1 MTKPT
6 SMQKIL
12 ILFLLFILQV
22 SVNAQQPNERAELE
36 RKKRETQREIDVLTN
51 QYNLIKKNKKTSLGQ
66 LAVIQRK
73 LELRNKI
80 INDINKQVNVI
91 NVNINN
97 SYKEMRRLQKDLDTL
112 KLQYSHN
119 VVYAYKN
126 RSSYD
131 FLNFLF
137 SAGNFNDAIRRVAY
151 MRAYRNYRSQQLD
164 AIAKTENLY
173 KAKITELTNNRKE
186 KTAVLGEQTKEMG
199 ELVKDKNEQAAVVDE
214 IKKKEKEIN
223 KTLAAK
229 KKQSQQLQASI
240 TAVINR
246 EIAAAK
252 KEADARAKAERD
264 RIAKEKADAKN
275 ATVNNTSTTTTPAT
289 TTVSTPAKNTVAK
302 TEKKPASFLEYNK
315 EDIALGSNFESNKG
329 RLPFPVDN
337 GYISGNYG
345 TNTVPGTSVKY
356 TQDFITIT
364 SPVGT
369 SVKACFDGEVMSVY
383 DVGGMTAVTIKHG
396 KYFTTYS
403 NLLSASVSKG
413 QQIKTGQ
420 IIGKVGEN
428 LDGDGELNFILARE
442 LQFINPTSWLRSR

>member
-1 MTKPT
+1 MPKPT
-6 SMQKIL
+6 NMQKL
-12 ILFLLFILQV
+12 LVLFLLFILQV
-22 SVNAQQPNERAELE
+22 SAFAQQPNERSELE

-51 QYNLIKKNKKTSLGQ
+51 QYNLIKKNKKAGLGQ

-80 INDINKQVNVI
+80 INDINRQVNVI

-112 KLQYSHN
+112 KLQYTHN

-164 AIAKTENLY
+164 AIAKTEKLY
-173 KAKITELTNNRKE
+173 KSKITELTNNRKE

-199 ELVKDKNEQAAVVDE
+199 ELVKDKNEQAAVVEE

-229 KKQSQQLQASI
+229 KKQSVQLQASI

-252 KEADARAKAERD
+252 KEADARAKAERE
-264 RIAKEKADAKN
+264 RIAKEKLDAKTTTG
-275 ATVNNTSTTTTPAT
+275 AGTTTT
-289 TTVSTPAKNTVAK
+289 TVTAPKNNTVAK
-302 TEKKPASFLEYNK
+302 VEKKPASYLEYNK

-337 GYISGNYG
+337 GYISGNFG
-345 TNTVPGTSVKY
+345 TNTVPGTTVKY

-383 DVGGMTAVTIKHG
+383 DVGGMTAVTVKHG

-420 IIGKVGEN
+420 VIGKVGEN

-442 LQFINPTSWLRSR
+442 LQFINPTGWLRSR

>member
-1 MTKPT
+1 
-6 SMQKIL
+6 MQRL
-12 ILFLLFILQV
+12 LAFVLFLAVQL
-22 SVNAQQPNERAELE
+22 SVTAQQPNERAELE
-36 RKKRETQREIDVLTN
+36 RKKRETQKEIDILTN
-51 QYNLIKKNKKTSLGQ
+51 QYNEIKKNKKASLGQ

-80 INDINKQVNVI
+80 IGDINKQVNVI
-91 NVNINN
+91 SQNINN

-112 KLQYSHN
+112 KMNYAQN

-126 RSSYD
+126 RSNYD

-137 SAGNFNDAIRRVAY
+137 SASDFNDAIRRISY

-164 AIAKTENLY
+164 AIVKTEKLY
-173 KAKITELTNNRKE
+173 KEKIVELTNNKKE

-229 KKQSQQLQASI
+229 KKQAQQLQASI

-246 EIAAAK
+246 EIANARKEAAAK
-252 KEADARAKAERD
+252 AKAEE
-264 RIAKEKADAKN
+264 AKIKEEAKN
-275 ATVNNTSTTTTPAT
+275 NTTVNAPNTNTAVTNKPAVVKKEET
-289 TTVSTPAKNTVAK
+289 
-302 TEKKPASFLEYNK
+302 KKPASYLEYNK
-315 EDIALGSNFESNKG
+315 EDIALGASFESNKG

-337 GYISGNYG
+337 GYISGNFG

-356 TQDFITIT
+356 QQDFITIT

-403 NLLSASVSKG
+403 NLASATVSKG
-413 QQIKTGQ
+413 QQVKTGQ
-420 IIGKVGEN
+420 LIGRVGEN

-442 LQFINPTSWLRSR
+442 LQFINPTGWLRSR

>member
-1 MTKPT
+1 MP
-6 SMQKIL
+6 MQRIL
-12 ILFLLFILQV
+12 VFILFLAVQLSV
-22 SVNAQQPNERAELE
+22 SAQQPNERAELE
-36 RKKRETQREIDVLTN
+36 RKKRETQKEIDILTN
-51 QYNLIKKNKKTSLGQ
+51 QYNEIKKNKKASLGQ

-80 INDINKQVNVI
+80 IGDINKQVNVI
-91 NVNINN
+91 NQNINN

-112 KLQYSHN
+112 KMNYAQN

-126 RSSYD
+126 RSNYD

-137 SAGNFNDAIRRVAY
+137 SASDFNDAIRRISY

-164 AIAKTENLY
+164 AIVKTEKLY
-173 KAKITELTNNRKE
+173 KEKIVELTNNKKE

-246 EIAAAK
+246 EIANSRKEAAAK
-252 KEADARAKAERD
+252 AKAEE
-264 RIAKEKADAKN
+264 AKIKEEAKN
-275 ATVNNTSTTTTPAT
+275 NTTVTTPNTNTAVT
-289 TTVSTPAKNTVAK
+289 NKPAVVKKEET
-302 TEKKPASFLEYNK
+302 KKPASYLEYNK
-315 EDIALGSNFESNKG
+315 EDIALGASFESNKG

-337 GYISGNYG
+337 GYISGNFG

-356 TQDFITIT
+356 QQDFITIT

-403 NLLSASVSKG
+403 NLASATVSKG
-413 QQIKTGQ
+413 QQVKTGQ
-420 IIGKVGEN
+420 LIGRVGEN

-442 LQFINPTSWLRSR
+442 LQFINPTGWLRSR

>member
-1 MTKPT
+1 
-6 SMQKIL
+6 MQRIL
-12 ILFLLFILQV
+12 VIITLLLLQL
-22 SVNAQQPNERAELE
+22 SVAAQQPNERAELE
-36 RKKRETQREIDVLTN
+36 KKRKETLREIDILNN
-51 QYNLIKKNKKTSLGQ
+51 QYNEIKKSKKASLGQ

-112 KLQYSHN
+112 KMNYAQN
-119 VVYAYKN
+119 VVYSYKN
-126 RSSYD
+126 RSNYD

-137 SAGNFNDAIRRVAY
+137 SASNFNDAVRRIAY

-164 AIAKTENLY
+164 AIVKTEKLY
-173 KAKITELTNNRKE
+173 KEKIVELSNNKKE

-199 ELVKDKNEQAAVVDE
+199 ELVKDKNEQAAVVND

-223 KTLAAK
+223 STLAAK
-229 KKQSQQLQASI
+229 KKQAQQLQSSI

-246 EIAAAK
+246 EIKAAK
-252 KEADARAKAERD
+252 IEADRLEKE
-264 RIAKEKADAKN
+264 RIAKEKANA
-275 ATVNNTSTTTTPAT
+275 ATVINEAKNNTSTTVTTPKTTPAVKKEET
-289 TTVSTPAKNTVAK
+289 
-302 TEKKPASFLEYNK
+302 KKPASYLEYNK
-315 EDIALGSNFESNKG
+315 EDIALGANFESNKG

-337 GYISGNYG
+337 GYISGFYG
-345 TNTVPGTSVKY
+345 SNVVPGTSIKY
-356 TQDFITIT
+356 NQDFITIS

-383 DVGGMTAVTIKHG
+383 DIGGMTAVTLKHG

-403 NLLSASVSKG
+403 NLSSANVSKG
-413 QQIKTGQ
+413 QQVKTGQ
-420 IIGKVGEN
+420 LIGRVGEN

-442 LQFINPTSWLRSR
+442 LQFINPTGWLRSR

>member
-1 MTKPT
+1 
-6 SMQKIL
+6 MQR
-12 ILFLLFILQV
+12 LLAFVLLLAVQL
-22 SVNAQQPNERAELE
+22 SVTAQQPNERAELE
-36 RKKRETQREIDVLTN
+36 RKKRETQKEIDILTN
-51 QYNLIKKNKKTSLGQ
+51 QYNEIKKNKKASLGQ

-80 INDINKQVNVI
+80 IGDINKQVNVI
-91 NVNINN
+91 NQNINN

-112 KLQYSHN
+112 KMNYAQN

-137 SAGNFNDAIRRVAY
+137 SASDFNDAIRRISY

-164 AIAKTENLY
+164 AIVKTEKLY
-173 KAKITELTNNRKE
+173 KEKIVELTNNKKE

-229 KKQSQQLQASI
+229 KKQAQQLQASI

-246 EIAAAK
+246 EIANARKEAAAK
-252 KEADARAKAERD
+252 AKAEE
-264 RIAKEKADAKN
+264 AKVKDEAKN
-275 ATVNNTSTTTTPAT
+275 NTAVTAANTNTAVTNK
-289 TTVSTPAKNTVAK
+289 TTVVKKEET
-302 TEKKPASFLEYNK
+302 KKPASYLEYNK
-315 EDIALGSNFESNKG
+315 EDIALGASFESNKG

-337 GYISGNYG
+337 GYISGNFG

-356 TQDFITIT
+356 QQDFITIT

-403 NLLSASVSKG
+403 NLASSTVSKG
-413 QQIKTGQ
+413 QQVKTGQ
-420 IIGKVGEN
+420 VIGRVGEN

-442 LQFINPTSWLRSR
+442 LQFINPSGWLRSR

>member
-1 MTKPT
+1 
-6 SMQKIL
+6 MQRL
-12 ILFLLFILQV
+12 LAFVLFLAVQL
-22 SVNAQQPNERAELE
+22 SVTAQHPNERAELE
-36 RKKRETQREIDVLTN
+36 RKKRETQKEIDILTN
-51 QYNLIKKNKKTSLGQ
+51 QYNEIKKNKKASLGQ

-80 INDINKQVNVI
+80 IGDINKQVNVI
-91 NVNINN
+91 NQNINN

-112 KLQYSHN
+112 KMNYAQN

-137 SAGNFNDAIRRVAY
+137 SASDFNDAIRRISY

-164 AIAKTENLY
+164 AIVKTEKLY
-173 KAKITELTNNRKE
+173 KEKIVELTNNKKE
-186 KTAVLGEQTKEMG
+186 KTQVLGEQTKEMG

-246 EIAAAK
+246 EIANARKEAAAK
-252 KEADARAKAERD
+252 AKAEE
-264 RIAKEKADAKN
+264 AKIKEEAKN
-275 ATVNNTSTTTTPAT
+275 N
-289 TTVSTPAKNTVAK
+289 TTVTAPNTNTVVTNKPAVVK
-302 TEKKPASFLEYNK
+302 KEETKKPASYLEYNK
-315 EDIALGSNFESNKG
+315 EDIALGASFESNKG

-337 GYISGNYG
+337 GYISGNFG

-356 TQDFITIT
+356 QQDFITIT

-403 NLLSASVSKG
+403 NLASATVSKG
-413 QQIKTGQ
+413 QQVKTGQ
-420 IIGKVGEN
+420 LIGRVGEN

-442 LQFINPTSWLRSR
+442 LQFINPTGWLRSR

>member
-1 MTKPT
+1 
-6 SMQKIL
+6 MQRL
-12 ILFLLFILQV
+12 LAFVLFLAVQL
-22 SVNAQQPNERAELE
+22 SVTAQQPNERAELE
-36 RKKRETQREIDVLTN
+36 RKKRETQKEIDILTN
-51 QYNLIKKNKKTSLGQ
+51 QYNEIKKNKKASLGQ

-80 INDINKQVNVI
+80 IGDINKQVNVI
-91 NVNINN
+91 NQNINN

-112 KLQYSHN
+112 KMNYAQN

-126 RSSYD
+126 RSNYD

-137 SAGNFNDAIRRVAY
+137 SASDFNDAIRRISY

-164 AIAKTENLY
+164 AIVKTEKLY
-173 KAKITELTNNRKE
+173 KEKIVELTNNKKE

-246 EIAAAK
+246 EIANARKEAAAK
-252 KEADARAKAERD
+252 AKAEE
-264 RIAKEKADAKN
+264 AKIKEEAKN
-275 ATVNNTSTTTTPAT
+275 NTTVNAPNTNTAVTNKPAVVKKEET
-289 TTVSTPAKNTVAK
+289 
-302 TEKKPASFLEYNK
+302 KKPASYLEYNK
-315 EDIALGSNFESNKG
+315 EDIALGASFESNKG

-337 GYISGNYG
+337 GYISGNFG

-356 TQDFITIT
+356 QQDFITIT

-403 NLLSASVSKG
+403 NLASATVSKG
-413 QQIKTGQ
+413 QQVKTGQ
-420 IIGKVGEN
+420 LIGRVGEN

-442 LQFINPTSWLRSR
+442 LQFINPTGWLRIR

>member
-1 MTKPT
+1 
-6 SMQKIL
+6 MQRL
-12 ILFLLFILQV
+12 LAFVLFLAIQL
-22 SVNAQQPNERAELE
+22 SATAQQPNERAELE
-36 RKKRETQREIDVLTN
+36 RKKRETQKEIDILTN
-51 QYNLIKKNKKTSLGQ
+51 QYNEIKKNKKASLGQ

-73 LELRNKI
+73 LQLRNKI
-80 INDINKQVNVI
+80 IGDINKQVNVI
-91 NVNINN
+91 NQNINN

-112 KLQYSHN
+112 KMNYAQN

-137 SAGNFNDAIRRVAY
+137 SASDFNDAIRRISY

-164 AIAKTENLY
+164 AIVKTEKLY
-173 KAKITELTNNRKE
+173 KEKIVELTNNKKE
-186 KTAVLGEQTKEMG
+186 KTQVLGEQTKEMG

-229 KKQSQQLQASI
+229 KKQAQQLQASI

-246 EIAAAK
+246 EIANARKEAAAK
-252 KEADARAKAERD
+252 AKAEE
-264 RIAKEKADAKN
+264 AKIKEEAKN
-275 ATVNNTSTTTTPAT
+275 NTTVTTPNTNAAT
-289 TTVSTPAKNTVAK
+289 TNKTTVVKKEET
-302 TEKKPASFLEYNK
+302 KKPASYLEYNK
-315 EDIALGSNFESNKG
+315 EDIALGASFESNKG

-337 GYISGNYG
+337 GYISGNFG

-356 TQDFITIT
+356 QQDFITIT

-403 NLLSASVSKG
+403 NLASATVSKG
-413 QQIKTGQ
+413 QQVKTGQ
-420 IIGKVGEN
+420 LIGRVGEN

-442 LQFINPTSWLRSR
+442 LQFINPTGWLRSR

>member
-1 MTKPT
+1 
-6 SMQKIL
+6 MQRIL
-12 ILFLLFILQV
+12 VFILFLAVQLSV
-22 SVNAQQPNERAELE
+22 SAQQPNERAELE
-36 RKKRETQREIDVLTN
+36 RKKRETQKEIDILTN
-51 QYNLIKKNKKTSLGQ
+51 QYNEIKKNKKASLGQ

-80 INDINKQVNVI
+80 IGDINKQVNVI
-91 NVNINN
+91 NQNINN

-112 KLQYSHN
+112 KMNYAQN

-126 RSSYD
+126 RSNYD

-137 SAGNFNDAIRRVAY
+137 SASDFNDAIRRISY

-164 AIAKTENLY
+164 AIVKTEKLY
-173 KAKITELTNNRKE
+173 KEKIVELTNNKKE

-246 EIAAAK
+246 EIANSRKEAAAK
-252 KEADARAKAERD
+252 AKAEE
-264 RIAKEKADAKN
+264 AKIKEEAKN
-275 ATVNNTSTTTTPAT
+275 NTTVTTPNTNTAVT
-289 TTVSTPAKNTVAK
+289 NKPAVVKKEET
-302 TEKKPASFLEYNK
+302 KKPASYLEYNK
-315 EDIALGSNFESNKG
+315 EDIALGASFESNKG

-337 GYISGNYG
+337 GYISGNFG

-356 TQDFITIT
+356 QQDFITIT

-403 NLLSASVSKG
+403 NLASATVSKG
-413 QQIKTGQ
+413 QQVKTGQ
-420 IIGKVGEN
+420 LIGRVGEN

-442 LQFINPTSWLRSR
+442 LQFINPTGWLRSR

>member
-1 MTKPT
+1 
-6 SMQKIL
+6 MQRL
-12 ILFLLFILQV
+12 LAFILFLAVQL
-22 SVNAQQPNERAELE
+22 SVTAQQPNERAELE
-36 RKKRETQREIDVLTN
+36 RKKRETQKEIDILTN
-51 QYNLIKKNKKTSLGQ
+51 QYNEIKKNKKASLGQ

-80 INDINKQVNVI
+80 IGDINKQVNVI
-91 NVNINN
+91 NQNINN

-112 KLQYSHN
+112 KMNYAQN

-137 SAGNFNDAIRRVAY
+137 SASDFNDAIRRISY

-164 AIAKTENLY
+164 AIVKTEKLY
-173 KAKITELTNNRKE
+173 KEKIVELTNNKKE

-199 ELVKDKNEQAAVVDE
+199 ELVKDKNEQAAVVNE

-229 KKQSQQLQASI
+229 KKQAQQLQASI

-246 EIAAAK
+246 EIANARKEAAAK
-252 KEADARAKAERD
+252 AKAEE
-264 RIAKEKADAKN
+264 AKIKEEAKN
-275 ATVNNTSTTTTPAT
+275 NTAVTAPNTNTAVTNK
-289 TTVSTPAKNTVAK
+289 TTVVKKEET
-302 TEKKPASFLEYNK
+302 KKPASYLEYNK
-315 EDIALGSNFESNKG
+315 EDIALGASFESNKG

-337 GYISGNYG
+337 GYISGNFG

-356 TQDFITIT
+356 QQDFITIT

-403 NLLSASVSKG
+403 NLASATVSKG
-413 QQIKTGQ
+413 QQVKTGQ
-420 IIGKVGEN
+420 LIGRVGEN

-442 LQFINPTSWLRSR
+442 LQFINPTGWLRSR